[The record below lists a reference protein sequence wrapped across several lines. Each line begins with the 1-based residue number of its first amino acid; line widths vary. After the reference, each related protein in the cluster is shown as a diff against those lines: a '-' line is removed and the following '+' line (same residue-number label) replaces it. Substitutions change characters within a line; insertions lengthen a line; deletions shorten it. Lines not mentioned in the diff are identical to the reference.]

1 MFNRY
6 IGGIIIFTQTKYYV
20 WLSLLFLMLIYLSF
34 IGHFADPVPKLLQ
47 DISLYILIASVVI
60 NIGIITTGVI
70 NLSMKYGKIAYFIAL
85 TGFISW
91 AVANSVSSENLNGL
105 FLVIFYLS
113 LIVSFIVGIVA
124 LIKCEKGIAKY
135 SSVLLLGKI
144 GILYVCM
151 FITWMISGGGF

>member
-1 MFNRY
+1 M
-6 IGGIIIFTQTKYYV
+6 IIISQTKYYV
-20 WLSLLFLMLIYLSF
+20 WSSLLFLVLIYLSF
-34 IGHFADPVPKLLQ
+34 IGHFADPVPKLLR

-85 TGFISW
+85 IGFIGW
-91 AVANSVSSENLNGL
+91 GVANTVSSENLNGI

-113 LIVSFIVGIVA
+113 FIVSFIVGIVA
-124 LIKCEKGIAKY
+124 FTKSEKGIAKY
-135 SSVLLLGKI
+135 SSVLLVGKI
-144 GILYVCM
+144 GVLYVCM